1 MIVLLYFFQKPYWQ
15 ELNWVLE
22 YKSCL
27 NRLATN
33 LKRFQNFKKVIDK
46 ISQRWYY
53 KWAVSEGAANTRSEK
68 TSKKVLTSYSRFARI

>member
-1 MIVLLYFFQKPYWQ
+1 MLPLFFEKPYWQ
-15 ELNWVLE
+15 EPIWVLE

-33 LKRFQNFKKVIDK
+33 LKRFQNFKKVVDK

-53 KWAVSEGAANTRSEK
+53 KWAVSEGTADTRSKK